1 MCVSFDIL
9 STASFRYSE
18 LSFSKNYN
26 NYETVKVLR
35 PYYIAVQT
43 SDYKFFEKTMH
54 ILKLR
59 PVLTSKIKSI
69 KELGQECIEKTFL
82 PTFRYSEKNFIT
94 F

>member
-1 MCVSFDIL
+1 MRNHKHDSFFLHVYCVSFNIL
-9 STASFRYSE
+9 STASFKYSE
-18 LSFSKNYN
+18 LCFSKNYN
-26 NYETVKVLR
+26 NYEIVKVLR

-69 KELGQECIEKTFL
+69 KELGQVLKKH
-82 PTFRYSEKNFIT
+82 S
-94 F
+94 